1 MASEVYSGNGNFSY
15 TNSTGQNV
23 RMIVNF
29 MESSNLNSNGGGLS
43 ITWAGVTVT
52 ASFARSIGRN
62 IAFYSGSTT
71 TSQSA
76 NNMVVVDGAT
86 AEVANVALPTEI
98 MLAPNQ
104 GFSAVCGPYNIIVV
118 KEDGS

>member
-23 RMIVNF
+23 RVIINF

-43 ITWAGVTVT
+43 LTWAGVTAT
-52 ASFARSIGRN
+52 ASFTRSIGRN

-71 TSQSA
+71 ASKSA

-104 GFSAVCGPYNIIVV
+104 GFSAICGPYNIIVV